1 MTSSDLFLYDTGHNE
16 KRRFDPAGKTV
27 QMYVCGPTVY
37 DRAHIGNARSVVVF
51 DLLYRLL
58 KEKYGDVRYVRNI
71 TDVDDKIID
80 AARHN
85 NEPID
90 ALTKHTLAFFHR
102 DMDALFALRPT
113 HEPHATQHIEG
124 MINIIERLIARGAAY
139 IAGDQVMFH
148 VKHCSNYGRLSGRRL
163 SDQQSG
169 ARVDIDPSKKDPLD
183 FVLWKPSALDE
194 PGWESPWGCGRPG
207 WHIECSAMSHALLD
221 LPFDIHGGGQDLIF
235 PHHENEQA
243 QSCSAFG
250 VQELARFW
258 VHNGILTVGG
268 EKMSKSLGN
277 FVTVSDAL
285 KHWPGEVIRWVL
297 LSAHY
302 RQPMDWTESKLNEAK
317 KNLDYIYGALQKI
330 QAQGVKMKP
339 DFNWEAPLAQALL
352 NDLNTPETF
361 KLLRAQATVVHQETS
376 ERRRNDAGHTL
387 LSWARFLGFAQQ
399 SPQEWFRGGLKD
411 DLSADHIESLI
422 QKRREARAR
431 KDFETAD
438 NIRRTLKDSG
448 IILED
453 TGAHTSWR
461 RL

>member
-1 MTSSDLFLYDTGHNE
+1 MTSDTLFLYDTGRKE
-16 KRRFDPAGKTV
+16 KRLFEPLGTTV

-80 AARHN
+80 AARLN
-85 NEPID
+85 GESINT
-90 ALTKHTLAFFHR
+90 LTERTLNFFHD

-113 HEPHATQHIEG
+113 HEPHATQHIDG
-124 MINIIERLIARGAAY
+124 MIRIIERLMARNVAY

-148 VKHCSNYGRLSGRRL
+148 VKHCPDYGRLSGRRL
-163 SDQQSG
+163 SDQHAG
-169 ARVDIDPSKKDPLD
+169 ARVDVDPSKRDPLD
-183 FVLWKPSALDE
+183 FVLWKPSAPEE
-194 PGWESPWGCGRPG
+194 PGWDSPWGRGRPG

-243 QSCSAFG
+243 QSCRAFD
-250 VQELARFW
+250 VPDLAHFW

-285 KHWPGEVIRWVL
+285 KHWPGEVVRWVL

-302 RQPMDWTESKLNEAK
+302 RQPLDWTKSKLKEAK
-317 KNLDYIYGALQKI
+317 KNLDYIYGALQKM
-330 QAQGVKMKP
+330 QPDTKASNVKLSWNTL
-339 DFNWEAPLAQALL
+339 FAQALL
-352 NDLNTPETF
+352 NDLNTPAAF
-361 KLLRAQATVVHQETS
+361 KHLLAQATIVHQDTS
-376 ERRRNDAGHTL
+376 AHGPSDTVKTL

-399 SPQEWFRGGLKD
+399 SPQEWFQGQPTEG
-411 DLSADHIESLI
+411 LSANDIDVLI
-422 QKRREARAR
+422 QKRRDARSR
-431 KDFETAD
+431 KDFKTAD
-438 NIRRTLKDSG
+438 EIRMHLKESG

-453 TGAHTSWR
+453 TGANTTWR